1 MWSVENLHTV
11 LAAILSGVLICVAVS
26 DVMDRRIPNAAV
38 LAVVALFA
46 LWALADRGASLGSG
60 LAAAA
65 IGFAVG
71 FVFYLMRI
79 MGAGDVKLFTAVAL
93 FTGLGYL
100 HLFALA
106 TVLAGGAMAVVAMA
120 ARPRRALVM
129 FTLKGRGDFGRGIPY
144 GVAIAVGGL
153 IAVWGALT
161 GALPVDVLNRI

>member
-1 MWSVENLHTV
+1 MWSAENLHTV
-11 LAAILSGVLICVAVS
+11 LAAILSGVLICVAVG
-26 DVMDRRIPNAAV
+26 DVMNRRIPNAAV

-46 LWALADRGASLGSG
+46 LWALADRGASLGAG

-65 IGFAVG
+65 IGFGVG

-79 MGAGDVKLFTAVAL
+79 MGAGDVKLFAAVAL
-93 FTGLGYL
+93 FTGLSYL

-106 TVLAGGAMAVVAMA
+106 TVLAGGVMAVFTLA

-129 FTLKGRGDFGRGIPY
+129 FTLKGRGDYGRGIPY

-153 IAVWGALT
+153 IAVWGGLT

>member
-1 MWSVENLHTV
+1 MWSAENIHSV
-11 LAAILSGVLICVAVS
+11 LAALLSGILICVAVS
-26 DVMDRRIPNAAV
+26 DVIDRRIPNAAV
-38 LAVVALFA
+38 AALVALFV

-60 LAAAA
+60 LAAAG
-65 IGFAVG
+65 IGFAIG
-71 FVFYLMRI
+71 FVFYLLGV

-93 FTGLGYL
+93 FTGLSYL

-106 TVLAGGAMAVVAMA
+106 TVLAGGVLAVITLA
-120 ARPRRALVM
+120 ASPRRALVM

-161 GALPVDVLNRI
+161 GALPVDILTRA